1 MTRVW
6 IQGDAIT
13 AEVDDVSSPI
23 RFTWAGRTHNVKTVA
38 NRWRVDANWWRL
50 RLWHEYFKLTT
61 DTGLLVVVYH
71 DLVDGEWYLQR
82 LYD

>member
-1 MTRVW
+1 M
-6 IQGDAIT
+6 QGK
-13 AEVDDVSSPI
+13 
-23 RFTWAGRTHNVKTVA
+23 H
-38 NRWRVDANWWRL
+38 RVDKVFCYYRL

-71 DLVDGEWYLQR
+71 DLVDGTWYMQR